1 MKISG
6 TYTPTKWDEVDDQ
19 VFGDGMKRTRASVEF
34 QFVGD
39 IEGSA
44 TMEYVM
50 FYTAFNP
57 DDLHGSKAVYVGQM
71 NIVGTLQGKVGS
83 FALND
88 SGTFT
93 GGVAHSRIEVIRGSG
108 RGELASISG
117 DGSYSADQHGCIWNL
132 DINL

>member
-1 MKISG
+1 MKITG

-19 VFGDGMKRTRASVEF
+19 VIGDGMKRTKASVEF
-34 QFVGD
+34 QFAGD
-39 IEGSA
+39 VEGLA
-44 TMEYVM
+44 TVEYLM

-57 DDLHGSKAVYVGQM
+57 DDLHKSEAIYVGQI

-93 GGVAHSRIEVIRGSG
+93 GGVAHSRIEIIQGSG
-108 RGELASISG
+108 TGELASISG
-117 DGSYSADQHGCIWNL
+117 DGSYSADQNGCVWDLDVNL
-132 DINL
+132 